1 MGEYYNYIESLIKLH
16 GYKNMTAFCK
26 AAGIP
31 RSTMSEIANGR
42 SEQPNDKTAAKIAD
56 CLGITLDEV
65 YGRETKKAPS
75 EDEALDEYL
84 DMLQARPEL
93 RALLKATDGASKD
106 DVMAVMEFFAKL
118 RGADR

>member
-1 MGEYYNYIESLIKLH
+1 MGEYYNYIESLIKLR
-16 GYKNMTAFCK
+16 GFKNMTAFCK

-75 EDEALDEYL
+75 EDEALDGVL
-84 DMLQARPEL
+84 DAIQSREEM
-93 RALLKATDGASKD
+93 RALFKTVKDASPEEVKAC
-106 DVMAVMEFFAKL
+106 MAFLTAL
-118 RGADR
+118 RGGK